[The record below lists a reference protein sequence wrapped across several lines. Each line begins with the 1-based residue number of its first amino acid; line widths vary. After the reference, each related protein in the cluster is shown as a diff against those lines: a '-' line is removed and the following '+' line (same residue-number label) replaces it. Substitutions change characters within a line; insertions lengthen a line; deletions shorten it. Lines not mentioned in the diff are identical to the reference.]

1 MTEPA
6 TKPTKKGGK
15 SASSTTTA
23 SEENLIDDRYRLY
36 ATIAFIVTILCI
48 GVPMWWKTT
57 AVHRVVLPTSDI
69 EHLSKAPVIALVNVY
84 IHTLSESQ
92 AMRLSQE
99 LGTLFNDSPIIDV
112 NFIPITIDPAD
123 TSKAHSPAAL
133 EQLILRKLRLNPGDF
148 IFIEWH
154 KLTDEVIVNSDRSAF
169 ISTTARAE
177 KLAQVLRL
185 LILQETTLRS
195 VLGTTT
201 TVEGKTVRHKS
212 APPQPHYNIL
222 ISVVNPNPELQ
233 TLNWNMRVAA
243 QRYIKPFLDQF
254 EVLSRFTIKSQWK
267 YQVKFTRQD
276 KQVLDETKLGR
287 HYALSEDELSQIITS
302 LEKTLGG
309 HVSSDPSI
317 NLVFY
322 APPCKSAPLH
332 IYDRQGNRLTNQG
345 VDAFVSGKWG
355 GVVILNP
362 PIQTC
367 LDYMENE
374 NHTSINV
381 DNHDAMEIAL
391 YLLRKIF
398 NLEMEFALP
407 SVNVT
412 QCETVLPRAW
422 EVDSYLR
429 VSAVHLIQ
437 TARNTLISLVQLLNS
452 ISYIVIN
459 DNVGVEINRSLKH
472 INEAKDALAEGRL
485 YDAVTL
491 AKQGY
496 ISAEAAF
503 FDPSLLALLYFP
515 DEQKYAIYI
524 PLFLP
529 IMIPVLLSILSIK
542 KFFSPKKSSDPT
554 ST

>member
-1 MTEPA
+1 MTELDLNQIK
-6 TKPTKKGGK
+6 TKESPSTFSETLKKD
-15 SASSTTTA
+15 
-23 SEENLIDDRYRLY
+23 ELIDDRFRLY
-36 ATIAFIVTILCI
+36 STIAFIFIIICL

-57 AVHRVVLPTSDI
+57 EVHREVLPLAEI
-69 EHLSKAPVIALVNVY
+69 EKLSKSPVTVKVNVY
-84 IHTLSESQ
+84 IYTASSSKSGQLSE
-92 AMRLSQE
+92 E
-99 LGTLFNDSPIIDV
+99 LKNIFSGNTVIDLNLIQIQIDS
-112 NFIPITIDPAD
+112 NEA
-123 TSKAHSPAAL
+123 SHAHSPAAL
-133 EQLILRKLRLNPGDF
+133 EQIILKRHNLNPGDF
-148 IFIEWH
+148 IFIEWN

-169 ISTTARAE
+169 ISTAVKAE

-185 LILQETTLRS
+185 LVLQENTLKS
-195 VLGTTT
+195 VLGSITTID
-201 TVEGKTVRHKS
+201 GKVLRHNT
-212 APPQPHYNIL
+212 APPQPHYNLL

-233 TLNWNMRVAA
+233 ALNWNLRLAA
-243 QRYIKPFLDQF
+243 LKYIKPFLDQF
-254 EVLSRFTIKSQWK
+254 HVLSKFTIQTQWK
-267 YQVKFTRQD
+267 YQVKFLQKD
-276 KQVLDETKLGR
+276 KQVLDESKLGR
-287 HYALSEDELSQIITS
+287 HYALSEDQLSQIITS
-302 LEKTLGG
+302 LEKTIGG

-332 IYDRQGNRLTNQG
+332 IYGKAGNRLTNQG
-345 VDAFVSGKWG
+345 VDAFVSPKWG

-367 LDYMENE
+367 IDYMESE
-374 NHTSINV
+374 NYTSINV
-381 DNHDAMEIAL
+381 DSHDAMEIAL

-398 NLEMEFALP
+398 NIEHEIPIP

-437 TARNTLISLVQLLNS
+437 TARSTLISLVQLLNS

-459 DNVGVEINRSLKH
+459 ENVGEEINRSLRYF
-472 INEAKDALAEGRL
+472 NEAKAALADGKL
-485 YDAVTL
+485 HDAVEL
-491 AKQGY
+491 AKESY
-496 ISAEAAF
+496 ISAEKAF

-529 IMIPVLLSILSIK
+529 IMIPVLLSFMSLK
-542 KFFSPKKSSDPT
+542 KFFLAKKEKNE
-554 ST
+554 